1 MGNCFYFRM
10 VSGASL
16 LSQAED
22 EWFLCPLLST
32 ENLRQTA
39 GRPLPPVRDKGGGQ
53 GREGQSVLALWEGEG
68 VPSEKLFA
76 SPLKWDAP
84 REEGGTSKRAA
95 WRDWRGSARGGRAF
109 LSLVGHPLRQQTY
122 GSSFAVGRAQGRWWG
137 SDGEQ

>member
-1 MGNCFYFRM
+1 M
-10 VSGASL
+10 V
-16 LSQAED
+16 LS
-22 EWFLCPLLST
+22 PLLST

-39 GRPLPPVRDKGGGQ
+39 GRPLPPVRGKGGGQ

-84 REEGGTSKRAA
+84 REEGGTSREQ
-95 WRDWRGSARGGRAF
+95 RGDWRGSARGGQAF

-122 GSSFAVGRAQGRWWG
+122 GSSFAVGRAQGR
-137 SDGEQ
+137 